1 VTVLGLGALGAHVAS
16 ALRAFGLPV
25 RGYSR
30 TRKALEGIET
40 FAGPSMLN
48 AALDGAKVL
57 VNLLP
62 GTRETEGMLNRDTF
76 AKLSPGA
83 YIVNLAR
90 GAHLVEADLLDAL
103 ASGRIAAAM
112 LDVFAEEPLPPG
124 HPFWREPR
132 VTITPHISAL
142 TLREPAVAQIARKI
156 EALERGQPISG
167 IVDLARGY

>member
-1 VTVLGLGALGAHVAS
+1 
-16 ALRAFGLPV
+16 
-25 RGYSR
+25 
-30 TRKALEGIET
+30 
-40 FAGPSMLN
+40 
-48 AALDGAKVL
+48 
-57 VNLLP
+57 
-62 GTRETEGMLNRDTF
+62 MLNRDTF